1 MREKIFRVGLIFL
14 CILLSLK
21 NNLYAYMMTSEE
33 EIQNYNIVNV
43 MIICFFLFIALLM
56 IVFAIY
62 MFPKLGK
69 KDDDN
74 IEGKETDKTDKIDKY
89 SKEGNV
95 CDENQIRYLVA
106 TLILLF
112 PVLYIVYILITTGF
126 APIGLLILAVLLIY
140 NCLKK
145 YTHLERFY
153 HNAKLVVPLIFLF
166 FLYVVIFN

>member
-43 MIICFFLFIALLM
+43 MIICFFVIITFLM
-56 IVFAIY
+56 VVYAIY
-62 MFPKLGK
+62 MFTKLRK

-74 IEGKETDKTDKIDKY
+74 SEENETDKIDKY
-89 SKEGNV
+89 SEEINV
-95 CDENQIRYLVA
+95 SDENQIRYLVA
-106 TLILLF
+106 TFILLF

-140 NCLKK
+140 NCFKK

>member
-1 MREKIFRVGLIFL
+1 MKKKIAKVGLIFL

-43 MIICFFLFIALLM
+43 MIICFFVIITFLM
-56 IVFAIY
+56 VVYAIY
-62 MFPKLGK
+62 TFTKLRK

-74 IEGKETDKTDKIDKY
+74 SEENETDKIDKY
-89 SKEGNV
+89 SEEINV
-95 CDENQIRYLVA
+95 SDENQIRYLVA
-106 TLILLF
+106 TFILLL
-112 PVLYIVYILITTGF
+112 PVLFIVYMLIITGF
-126 APIGLLILAVLLIY
+126 APIGLLILAALLIY

-153 HNAKLVVPLIFLF
+153 HNAKIFLVIIVV
-166 FLYVVIFN
+166 FLIYKYISIFM